1 MPSGKGWKG
10 SKMEAQIMNEGILSL
25 LRIKDSDIRIL
36 CLEQGRDA
44 VDRGIHIGGAFSA
57 VVPLVALYYGGV
69 IRYSVEE
76 PTSIGQDM
84 FVLSKGHAVAALA
97 SVYADLGYFDKSI
110 LKNSRSQES
119 ILNGHPGPLLPGIH
133 IATGPEGH
141 GLGVAQGFALAGK
154 EEPRFDVFC
163 LTGDGELQAGMI
175 WEAVM
180 FAGGKKLDN
189 LCLLVDLNGGQLD
202 NPRAMAFPM
211 NGVEG
216 WFGSFGWN
224 VVSVDSSDYGAV
236 LQALREFKGNPRNG
250 KPTAI
255 ICRTRKGFGGF
266 SSFCVSHKGEI
277 SAELAAQE
285 IGFQE
290 RRRQLRVERYREILD
305 SLPPGQAALL
315 ARQEREMGIHAE
327 TIPEP
332 GASRAGS
339 RVRKAQPRDRN
350 IPYDPARL
358 PVLDP
363 SRGYM
368 ASWVVTECMKEFGR
382 SGKIAT
388 VDADL
393 ASTSGLEGGL
403 SWADSTKA
411 FNVGVAESNMMNAG
425 EALAVLGYNTWVS
438 TFCPFFDWRV
448 MRRIA
453 IGYQERKEVIES
465 EGWLSDGHN
474 LDLTFLATAPN
485 FETRTNGSTHMG
497 NDDSLVFSEIAHLKI
512 VDISCPNQ
520 LIGFM
525 KWVMEGNR
533 GLVYA
538 RIMRAASAVIHGRDF
553 AFAYG
558 TGYRIRGGADDD
570 AVIVSSGRG
579 VHEALSAAALL
590 EGEGIRAGVIDM
602 PSFDSRLMTELRKD
616 GALIVIAEQNNGF
629 IYKMAREFLFG
640 GEGTGRVVPINAL
653 DSDGERRFIHS
664 ATYDQLLDDF
674 GLSPAGIARTIRREL
689 GR

>member
-1 MPSGKGWKG
+1 MD
-10 SKMEAQIMNEGILSL
+10 EGILSL

-57 VVPLVALYYGGV
+57 VVPLVALYYGGFM
-69 IRYSVEE
+69 RYSVEE
-76 PTSIGQDM
+76 PTRLGQDM
-84 FVLSKGHAVAALA
+84 FILSKGHAVAALA
-97 SVYADLGYFDKSI
+97 SVYADLGYFDRSL
-110 LKNSRSQES
+110 LKNSRSYES
-119 ILNGHPGPLLPGIH
+119 TLNGHPGPLLPGIP

-141 GLGVAQGFALAGK
+141 GLGVAQGLALVGK
-154 EEPRFDVFC
+154 EDPRFDVFC
-163 LTGDGELQAGMI
+163 LTGDGEIQAGMV

-180 FAGGKKLDN
+180 YAGGKKLDN
-189 LCLLVDLNGGQLD
+189 LCLMVDLNGGQLD
-202 NPRAMAFPM
+202 NPRAMSFPM

-216 WFGSFGWN
+216 WFESFGWR
-224 VVSVDSSDYGAV
+224 VMSVDSSDYGAI
-236 LQALREFKGNPRNG
+236 LQALREFKGSPRNG

-266 SSFCVSHKGEI
+266 SSSCVSHKGEI

-290 RRRQLRVERYREILD
+290 HRRRLRVERYREILA
-305 SLPPGQAALL
+305 SLPPEEVARL
-315 ARQEREMGIHAE
+315 AGEEERMGIGIGRAFG
-327 TIPEP
+327 I
-332 GASRAGS
+332 GGQGAGS
-339 RVRKAQPRDRN
+339 KVGKAPLRDRK
-350 IPYDPARL
+350 IPYEVARL
-358 PVLDP
+358 PLLDP
-363 SRGYM
+363 SRAYM
-368 ASWVVTECMKEFGR
+368 ASWVITECMKEFGR

-411 FNVGVAESNMMNAG
+411 FNVGVAESNMMNVG

-453 IGYQERKEVIES
+453 IGYQERKEAIES
-465 EGWLSDGHN
+465 GGWLSDGHN

-525 KWVMEGNR
+525 KWVMEGNK

-538 RIMRAASAVIHGRDF
+538 RIMRAASAVLHGRDF
-553 AFAYG
+553 VFTYG
-558 TGYRIRGGADDD
+558 TGYWVRGGPEDE

-590 EGEGIRAGVIDM
+590 EKEGIRTGVIDM
-602 PSFDSRLMTELRKD
+602 PSFDSELMATLWKEGK
-616 GALIVIAEQNNGF
+616 LIVLAEQNNGF
-629 IYKMAREFLFG
+629 ILKMTREYLFG
-640 GEGTGRVVPINAL
+640 KEGTGRLIPINSL
-653 DSDGERRFIHS
+653 DGSGGRRFIHS
-664 ATYDQLLDDF
+664 ATYDQLLDHF
-674 GLSPAGIARTIRREL
+674 GLSPEGIARRVRGELDRRG